1 MPRIEMTMSAG
12 YQITVPSVL
21 RKTLGLVP
29 GDKIAI
35 DTDKAPITIEKAE
48 TQEERVKR
56 AMAKLERLKIER
68 EKTLTPKQKQI
79 MEMTKGWTVNQF
91 HEYFDNLPETKEYLR
106 KKYNVKI
113 A

>member
-1 MPRIEMTMSAG
+1 M
-12 YQITVPSVL
+12 
-21 RKTLGLVP
+21 GLEP
-29 GDKIAI
+29 GDKII
-35 DTDKAPITIEKAE
+35 VDTDGKKPTLEKAE

-56 AMAKLERLKIER
+56 VMAKLEQLKIER